1 MKVSFFHNTNYN
13 CKMIMKIHRFLGIT
27 LVIFLLILS
36 VTGTLLQHAEDFGI
50 RKKFISSSLA
60 SNLYNIKS
68 CTVAS
73 TKHENKWIS
82 LCDSNLYFQEN
93 KIINNINSIN
103 AFFKKNSNYII
114 QYNKSHEI
122 MLSEAGVILDMRH
135 LDKVST
141 SKLKKIK
148 LRNNIAPE
156 NLRKKIKNIS
166 LRKTITYE
174 RVAVDIHTGR
184 LIGIVGITLV
194 DLVTIGL
201 IILSF
206 TGTYSWLR
214 HKKIF

>member
-1 MKVSFFHNTNYN
+1 M
-13 CKMIMKIHRFLGIT
+13 
-27 LVIFLLILS
+27 
-36 VTGTLLQHAEDFGI
+36 
-50 RKKFISSSLA
+50 
-60 SNLYNIKS
+60 
-68 CTVAS
+68 AS
-73 TKHENKWIS
+73 TKLENKWIS

-156 NLRKKIKNIS
+156 NLRKKIKDIS
-166 LRKTITYE
+166 LSKTITYE
-174 RVAVDIHTGR
+174 RVAVDLHTGR

>member
-36 VTGTLLQHAEDFGI
+36 ITGTLLQHAEDFGI
-50 RKKFISSSLA
+50 RTKFIPSSLA

-73 TKHENKWIS
+73 IKLENKWIS

-122 MLSEAGVILDMRH
+122 MLSEAGVILDMKH

-141 SKLKKIK
+141 SRLKKIK
-148 LRNNIAPE
+148 LRNDIAPE
-156 NLRKKIKNIS
+156 NLRKKIKDIS
-166 LRKTITYE
+166 LSKTITYE
-174 RVAVDIHTGR
+174 RVAVDLHTGR

>member
-1 MKVSFFHNTNYN
+1 
-13 CKMIMKIHRFLGIT
+13 MIMRIHRFLGIT

-60 SNLYNIKS
+60 SSLYNIKS

-73 TKHENKWIS
+73 SKIENKWIS
-82 LCDSNLYFQEN
+82 LCNSNLYFQEN

-103 AFFKKNSNYII
+103 TIFKKNSNYII
-114 QYNKSHEI
+114 QYNMSHEI
-122 MLSEAGVILDMRH
+122 KLSEAGVILNMRH
-135 LDKVST
+135 LDKQT
-141 SKLKKIK
+141 TTKLKKIK
-148 LRNNIAPE
+148 LKNNIAPE
-156 NLRKKIKNIS
+156 NLRKKIKDIS
-166 LRKTITYE
+166 ISKTITYE
-174 RVAVDIHTGR
+174 RIAVDIHTGR
-184 LIGIVGITLV
+184 LIGIVGVTLV

-201 IILSF
+201 IILSM